1 MPVSDKPSATLR
13 QATPTPSLKGKQSGP
28 GQYGPAPEQQSLLL
42 APAEQRQSPPLRAN
56 PVHRLW
62 LCIYLPALAL
72 EAVSSASEAFAVFED
87 KQGIRKILRVNAK
100 AAALGIGPG
109 LSVNA
114 ALALLPTLG
123 FAERNLQGEAQVLH
137 ELAGWAEKFTSFVCI
152 EAPSVLLLEIAGSLQ
167 LFGGLKSLR
176 QRIALELERQGFSAA
191 MAIAPT
197 PLAASW
203 MARAGRKVCIRDPQS
218 LAGKLA
224 PLPLSCLDWP
234 DSVCTSLRGM
244 GVSSVGDCLRLPRQ
258 GFAKRFGASR
268 LLQLDRAMDRLPDP
282 RTSYR
287 SPEHFSAEYE
297 LDTEQS
303 DSTLLLNACQQL
315 LVRLEQF
322 LLTRQMAVQHVQFSF
337 FHLRAQATHLALGC
351 VQADRAVQ
359 HWYDLLTIK
368 FERLDLPEP
377 VIAIQLCAD
386 QGQSFSAKTHSLPF
400 AGQVTRQ
407 QSTSLTQLAERLSA
421 YIGTESV
428 HGVMAVAEHRPQYAW
443 RCRNAVAEA
452 PHCANVPDYQGAD
465 YSQLTEIQR
474 NNSLMLRRPLW
485 MLREPELLTT
495 RQKLPFYQG
504 TLTLLDGPERL
515 ETGWW
520 DGAGIARDYFVA
532 RNAKGVRLW
541 VYQNRSREDGAWYLH
556 GIFG

>member
-1 MPVSDKPSATLR
+1 MPVSDKPSAILR

-42 APAEQRQSPPLRAN
+42 APAEQLQSPPLRAK

-244 GVSSVGDCLRLPRQ
+244 GVSSVGDCLR
-258 GFAKRFGASR
+258 S
-268 LLQLDRAMDRLPDP
+268 
-282 RTSYR
+282 
-287 SPEHFSAEYE
+287 
-297 LDTEQS
+297 
-303 DSTLLLNACQQL
+303 
-315 LVRLEQF
+315 
-322 LLTRQMAVQHVQFSF
+322 
-337 FHLRAQATHLALGC
+337 
-351 VQADRAVQ
+351 
-359 HWYDLLTIK
+359 YDL
-368 FERLDLPEP
+368 EE
-377 VIAIQLCAD
+377 
-386 QGQSFSAKTHSLPF
+386 
-400 AGQVTRQ
+400 
-407 QSTSLTQLAERLSA
+407 LA
-421 YIGTESV
+421 
-428 HGVMAVAEHRPQYAW
+428 
-443 RCRNAVAEA
+443 N
-452 PHCANVPDYQGAD
+452 
-465 YSQLTEIQR
+465 
-474 NNSLMLRRPLW
+474 
-485 MLREPELLTT
+485 
-495 RQKLPFYQG
+495 
-504 TLTLLDGPERL
+504 
-515 ETGWW
+515 
-520 DGAGIARDYFVA
+520 YFVA
-532 RNAKGVRLW
+532 YRQLIDHWQSVMPGVMHVVKYEELVTTPKPVIEGLLSACGLSWEDACLKFYESTFASTTASAVQVRRN
-541 VYQNRSREDGAWYLH
+541 
-556 GIFG
+556 IFQSSIGKWRNYEQQLKPVSDILGEFL